1 MASLDSFKCR
11 KTLTVGAKT
20 YEIYS
25 LKAAE
30 KNGLAGVSRLPFSL
44 KIVLE
49 NLLRNEDGRTRQEG
63 RHRGGRGVDRQS
75 RQGRA
80 RNRLPPGARADAGL
94 HRRAG
99 GGRSRRDARRD
110 GRARRRSGQDQSAG
124 SGRPRHRPFGRRRLF
139 RHRQVA
145 RPERGARIRAEPGAL
160 SVPEMG
166 PAGLLQLSR
175 RAARHRHL
183 PPGQSRISRPDRLD
197 GEREAQRQDGR
208 SRLSRHAGR
217 HRQPH
222 DDGQRPRRSWLGR
235 RGHRGRSRH
244 ARPAP
249 VDAAA
254 RGDRL
259 QARGRIARR
268 A

>member
-30 KNGLAGVSRLPFSL
+30 KNGLAGDFPAS
-44 KIVLE
+44 VLAQD
-49 NLLRNEDGRTRQEG
+49 RARKPAAQRGRAHGQEG

-75 RQGRA
+75 RQDRA

-99 GGRSRRDARRD
+99 RGRSRRDARRD
-110 GRARRRSGQDQSAG
+110 GRAWRRSGEDQSAG
-124 SGRPRHRPFGRRRLF
+124 SGRPRHRPFGRRRSF
-139 RHRQVA
+139 RHAARL
-145 RPERGARIRAEPGAL
+145 RPERRARIRAEPGAL
-160 SVPEMG
+160 PVPEMG

-183 PPGQSRISRPDRLD
+183 PSGQSRISGADRVD
-197 GEREAQRQDGR
+197 GEGEAQRQDGR

-222 DDGQRPRRSWLGR
+222 HHGQRPRRARLG
-235 RGHRGRSRH
+235 GRAASRP
-244 ARPAP
+244 RPPCWASP
-249 VDAAA
+249 C
-254 RGDRL
+254 RCCCPK
-259 QARGRIARR
+259 
-268 A
+268 